1 MKTSPKAPANPAD
14 SEIASYSMK
23 TNTRRLARRSLHG
36 FTLIEMI
43 GVLAIIAI
51 LAVIVVPKVFSTIA
65 GSRVTSAVASINS
78 MRSAVTEFAGRY
90 GTIPVTTANSRIDD
104 LLMTAGMLDTRFSV
118 KIGTQPASPIVAGAT
133 WANTTGTWQTTNA
146 GTSQATQSRI
156 ICSTSTA
163 VAPSTA
169 AGANFRLDGATN
181 LPAGS
186 LVVAAVLVNIT
197 GAEARDLSLRIDG
210 DSNSQTV
217 ATTADNAGKVV
228 YAAPNAATGLTT
240 AYVYL
245 AHQ

>member
-1 MKTSPKAPANPAD
+1 M
-14 SEIASYSMK
+14 
-23 TNTRRLARRSLHG
+23 NTHVLAHSRRRSNG

-65 GSRVTSAVASINS
+65 GSRVTGAVASINS
-78 MRSAVTEFAGRY
+78 MRSALAEFSGRF
-90 GTIPVTTANSRIDD
+90 GTVPLTTANSRIDD
-104 LLMTAGMLDTRFSV
+104 LLVAAGMLENRFVV
-118 KIGTQPASPIVAGAT
+118 KIGAQPGTAIVAGAN
-133 WANTTGTWQTTNA
+133 WANVAGTWQTTNA
-146 GTSQATQSRI
+146 GASQASQSRI

-163 VAPSTA
+163 TAPATA
-169 AGANFRLDGATN
+169 AGSNFRLNGTTN

-186 LVVAAVLVNIT
+186 RVVSVVLVNVT

-210 DSNSQTV
+210 DSLSQTV
-217 ATTADNAGKVV
+217 ATTADNAGKVA
-228 YAAPNAATGLTT
+228 YAAPNAGTGLTT